1 MTIDQALQMIAALIQ
16 AVIKAIETGEPNV
29 DLLPALQHAD
39 DAARADL
46 EQALE
51 IAKEVVG

>member
-1 MTIDQALQMIAALIQ
+1 MTIDQALQLIAALIQ
-16 AVIKAIETGEPNV
+16 AVIKVIETGEPNV
-29 DLLPALQHAD
+29 DLLSALQYTD

-51 IAKEVVG
+51 IAEEVVD